1 MVDTNLI
8 NVIIWPFAAAVTA
21 WTIAQMPMSTAN
33 QTLITKRNIFLLL
46 GINGLVSLGAA
57 LRGGPIIADGAL
69 TAQAGTL
76 SYGLSFLIAAVAGFL
91 FETRKKDDER

>member
-1 MVDTNLI
+1 M
-8 NVIIWPFAAAVTA
+8 
-21 WTIAQMPMSTAN
+21 
-33 QTLITKRNIFLLL
+33 